1 MASFTYN
8 MQNSLVEYKLY
19 ICINNTTEN
28 YDLKKK
34 YEEYIEDRISSN
46 CTDSGFDLFLPEKV
60 EYNSGKYH
68 KFGHKIKCKM
78 VALINGNE
86 IPTGYLLH
94 PRSSTAMKYN
104 LIMGNSTGV
113 IDQDY
118 RGEIIACMF
127 SNLTLENFESLR
139 QTGRFD
145 TKHTLDEGTR
155 IVQICAPNY
164 RPFKVEIVD
173 DLGATARGEGGFGST
188 GH

>member
-1 MASFTYN
+1 MASFSTN
-8 MQNSLVEYKLY
+8 ISSLVEYKLY
-19 ICINNTTEN
+19 LCIDNNDDG
-28 YDLKKK
+28 YLKKK
-34 YEEYIEDRISSN
+34 YEEYIHDRISSN

-60 EYNSGKYH
+60 EYVSGKYT

-78 VALINGNE
+78 VAIVNGQE
-86 IPTGYLLH
+86 FATGYLLH

-127 SNLTLENFESLR
+127 SNLTLVNLESLR
-139 QTGRFD
+139 QSGTLE
-145 TKHTLDEGTR
+145 TKHTLEEGTR

-173 DLGATARGEGGFGST
+173 DLDTTSRGAGGFGST